1 MIISRSPLRITLGG
15 GGTDLPSYYKKNGG
29 FIISAAINKYVYVTI
44 TRPFKEGIYLKY
56 SKIEKVKKISQIY
69 HPIIREV
76 LKLQKLKTP
85 QIEITTLTDIPS
97 GTGLGSS
104 GSFTTGLVKA
114 LYAHKKKLI
123 QPQELAEL
131 ACHIEIDRL
140 KEPIG
145 KQDQYISSYGG
156 VNCFY
161 FKKNGEVLVEPLKI
175 SHKSLV
181 DLEDNLLIF
190 FTGYSRNA
198 SDILK
203 EQDKKTKKE
212 EEKMLENLNFT
223 KELGLKSKKY
233 LESGNLN
240 KFGELMNLHWE
251 YKQSR
256 SKRMTNK
263 KISQS
268 YNEALKNGAIG
279 GKLVGAGGGGFLM
292 FYTNNKEKLRKK
304 MIQNGLEEVRFGF
317 DFQGARIVLS

>member
-1 MIISRSPLRITLGG
+1 M
-15 GGTDLPSYYKKNGG
+15 
-29 FIISAAINKYVYVTI
+29 
-44 TRPFKEGIYLKY
+44 
-56 SKIEKVKKISQIY
+56 
-69 HPIIREV
+69 
-76 LKLQKLKTP
+76 
-85 QIEITTLTDIPS
+85 
-97 GTGLGSS
+97 
-104 GSFTTGLVKA
+104 
-114 LYAHKKKLI
+114 
-123 QPQELAEL
+123 
-131 ACHIEIDRL
+131 
-140 KEPIG
+140 
-145 KQDQYISSYGG
+145 
-156 VNCFY
+156 NCFY
-161 FKKNGEVLVEPLKI
+161 FKKNGKVLVEPLKI
-175 SHKSLV
+175 SHRSLV

-212 EEKMLENLNFT
+212 EEKMLENLNFI